1 MFDSAEFPYACISN
15 TTKMKQSACSVF
27 RRPDWIFSSTLLI
40 RHSKSKGLSRKD
52 KTFLNYRLFALR
64 LKFLLL

>member
-1 MFDSAEFPYACISN
+1 MFDSAEFPYANISN
-15 TTKMKQSACSVF
+15 TTKMKQPACSVF
-27 RRPDWIFSSTLLI
+27 RRPDRIFSSTLFI
-40 RHSKSKGLSRKD
+40 KHSKSKGLYRKD